1 MSASTTIDRIQNNPK
16 FLAMVRAKRTFSWTL
31 SIIMLAI
38 YCVFILVV
46 GFKKE
51 LLGTPISPDTVITW
65 GIPVGVAIIL
75 SAFVLTGIY
84 VRRANSEFDQLTREV
99 IEEAQQ

>member
-1 MSASTTIDRIQNNPK
+1 MSATTIERIQNNPK
-16 FLAMVRAKRTFSWTL
+16 FAALIHTKRVFSWTL

-38 YCVFILVV
+38 YCGFILII

-51 LLGTPISPDTVITW
+51 LFGTPLGPDTVITW
-65 GIPVGVAIIL
+65 GIPVGVGIIL

-84 VRRANSEFDQLTREV
+84 VRRANTEFDRLTREV
-99 IEEAQQ
+99 VEEAQQ

>member
-1 MSASTTIDRIQNNPK
+1 MTSPTIERIQNNPK
-16 FLAMVRAKRTFSWTL
+16 FIAMVHTKSVFSWTL

-38 YCVFILVV
+38 YCAFILII

-51 LLGTPISPDTVITW
+51 LFGTPIGPDTVITW
-65 GIPVGVAIIL
+65 GIPVGVGVIL

-84 VRRANSEFDQLTREV
+84 VRRANTEFDQLTREV
-99 IEEAQQ
+99 VEEAQQ

>member
-1 MSASTTIDRIQNNPK
+1 MSADTIERIQQSPK
-16 FLAMVRAKRTFSWTL
+16 FQALIHTKRNFSWTL

-38 YCVFILVV
+38 YCSFILVI

-51 LLGTPISPDTVITW
+51 WFATPIGPDTVITW
-65 GIPVGVAIIL
+65 GIPIGVLVIL

-84 VRRANSEFDQLTREV
+84 VHRANTEFDRLTQEV
-99 IEEAQQ
+99 VKEARQ

>member
-1 MSASTTIDRIQNNPK
+1 MSADTIERIQNNPK
-16 FLAMVRAKRTFSWTL
+16 FLALIQTKRIFSWTL

-38 YCVFILVV
+38 YCGFILVV

-51 LLGTPISPDTVITW
+51 WFATPLGPDTVITW
-65 GIPVGVAIIL
+65 GIPVGVLVIL

-84 VRRANSEFDQLTREV
+84 VRRANTEFDRLTREIV
-99 IEEAQQ
+99 EEASK

>member
-1 MSASTTIDRIQNNPK
+1 MSADTIERIQQSPK
-16 FLAMVRAKRTFSWTL
+16 FQALIHTKRNFSWTL

-38 YCVFILVV
+38 YCGFILVI

-51 LLGTPISPDTVITW
+51 WFATPIGPDTVITW
-65 GIPVGVAIIL
+65 GIPVGVLVIL

-84 VRRANSEFDQLTREV
+84 VRRANTEFDRLTQEV
-99 IEEAQQ
+99 VKEARQ

>member
-1 MSASTTIDRIQNNPK
+1 MALPVERIQRNPK
-16 FLAMVRAKRTFSWTL
+16 FIALVHTRRVFSWTL

-38 YCVFILVV
+38 YCVFILVI

-51 LLGTPISPDTVITW
+51 LFGTPLGPDTVITW
-65 GIPVGVAIIL
+65 GIPFGVGVIL

-84 VRRANSEFDQLTREV
+84 VRRANGEFDRLTREV